1 LGVALWACVYTGGLH
16 ATLAGVLLALFIPT
30 RPHADLAAPMTQASS
45 IIATEARHEG
55 EVPKRGPFTRAL
67 HGLDAIYDRLES
79 PADRLLRHAGARSS
93 YVVLPSSRW
102 LLGAWRPT
110 RASFGHGWFVPAI
123 VAGIVIGKPVGI
135 FLAAAAAVRAGIAV
149 NPAEYTWR
157 QSARAGVFAGIGF
170 TMPLFMAGQ
179 ALPSANDFSAKIAVF
194 VASVLSAAVGTAVL
208 LGGFAPGAFRRA
220 AAERRHASTIALRR
234 LCWAAYRRSCDEST
248 Y

>member
-1 LGVALWACVYTGGLH
+1 MRAKCPSAAPSHGHCTASTRSTTDLNRPPTDCYGTPAHGR
-16 ATLAGVLLALFIPT
+16 ATLSF
-30 RPHADLAAPMTQASS
+30 R
-45 IIATEARHEG
+45 
-55 EVPKRGPFTRAL
+55 
-67 HGLDAIYDRLES
+67 
-79 PADRLLRHAGARSS
+79 
-93 YVVLPSSRW
+93 SSRW